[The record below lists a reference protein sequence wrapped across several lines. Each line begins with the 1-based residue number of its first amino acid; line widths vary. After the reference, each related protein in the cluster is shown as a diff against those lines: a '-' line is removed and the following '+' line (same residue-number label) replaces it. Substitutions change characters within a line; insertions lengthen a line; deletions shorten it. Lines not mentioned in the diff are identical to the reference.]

1 MGDHNTKPCGMTI
14 KLEKDIL
21 WAPHRGND
29 YILGYF
35 DRITFSSVKNWLG
48 FSPRASA
55 VQFDS
60 RQPKAGKKEKTDIPS
75 YPLSGYPIKLLYP
88 SSKTIGY
95 LEGLGLDYQSWQ
107 GNVTALLDDYP
118 CATVALVNLTRD
130 FKKHWSQDVCGEQLR
145 HLAQVIRTGRYLLRG
160 KKNEA
165 TVPFEKAR
173 TEDIHLCILPSLGYS
188 DYCILLAEKDWSFAP
203 VLIEY
208 LHRAAYKNTPILSTD
223 YVMPVYHINPRG
235 AKSEP
240 PIRSGGHGRGIRLS
254 MRVHLKPGAPMGEL
268 QRLAGDSIEVCQLSG
283 SSDCMLI
290 SKEKEDFSEL
300 LRMVMAD
307 HNNGSKKIKDLVIST
322 EATLQRSVNCTGET
336 EVWPKFPKPPQ
347 NQMVNRLRDILI
359 EYWKILKTTNGHMRL
374 FSATWERVTAID
386 NICRQPHNRALQ
398 KIMDQWLLAFTDCL
412 KRGLEGLTS
421 MNQALLQEKDEDKQK
436 NLAGQLDEQRKRLEE
451 ALEIFVTQVGSFLA
465 DLSRSDCFSMESERY
480 NHASVSSATALLLAY
495 NQWQNEFVKAVSKE
509 EENNSSQYA
518 FLVRSGGCDRTH
530 TNNIF
535 SDLEPGVRRKK
546 LKNRRMREDL
556 IENMP
561 LITHMS
567 EMALFD
573 CGGAVLRMT
582 HECMHYCGDRLRK
595 QRIDYIFKFTARYFG
610 RLLAYALFSKRDYCD
625 LIISTLKT
633 KFYVEKEELNNDIR
647 ACWAEELRKLSE
659 EIAAA
664 LYGILNRR
672 YEEDKDG
679 WDERQYMS
687 ADLIQWLQTEL
698 SSQFLWYQKVDDPF
712 ENRYPYS
719 ETVTVLYR
727 AMLETAANFYGR
739 CGESI
744 RKEDK
749 SLSFCAVEQ
758 RRLDNYLK
766 VFDYSGEYKAR
777 DLRRFIVAVLNQLLM
792 DSLSQ
797 PAQEKLLG
805 NFGDCNL
812 GNILESVVFSCYSET
827 FADIEACMR
836 LNASLADYIL
846 AFVFEE
852 WNVSIALPTDAPY
865 TYRIASVLRVCFPDA
880 LNDEKTA
887 LTQAAQNELA
897 AAIDNLIRHQMPDE
911 RLQCGELVSQIEL
924 LLQRY
929 HDDCE
934 WTAEPLEEYLRLCQ
948 RAYKDTKHERMERYQ
963 RAFKQVRLLE
973 GNVDS
978 DGVTQMFSSLIS
990 IGEVDS
996 VEEST

>member
-88 SSKTIGY
+88 SSKTIRY
-95 LEGLGLDYQSWQ
+95 LEDLGLDYQSWQ

-145 HLAQVIRTGRYLLRG
+145 HLAQVIRTGRYLP
-160 KKNEA
+160 NE
-165 TVPFEKAR
+165 TSVPFEEAG

-208 LHRAAYKNTPILSTD
+208 LHRAAYKNAPILSTD

-235 AKSEP
+235 AKSEH
-240 PIRSGGHGRGIRLS
+240 PIRSDGHGNRIRLS
-254 MRVHLKPGAPMGEL
+254 MRVHLKPGVPMGEL
-268 QRLAGDSIEVCQLSG
+268 QRLAGKSIEVCQLSG
-283 SSDCMLI
+283 SSDCMLV
-290 SKEKEDFSEL
+290 SKDKKAFSEL

-336 EVWPKFPKPPQ
+336 EDWAKFSKPSLR
-347 NQMVNRLRDILI
+347 NQMVKRLRDILT
-359 EYWKILKTTNGHMRL
+359 EYWGILDATNGHMRL

-412 KRGLEGLTS
+412 KRGLEELTS

-535 SDLEPGVRRKK
+535 SDLEPGVRRK
-546 LKNRRMREDL
+546 N
-556 IENMP
+556 
-561 LITHMS
+561 
-567 EMALFD
+567 
-573 CGGAVLRMT
+573 
-582 HECMHYCGDRLRK
+582 
-595 QRIDYIFKFTARYFG
+595 
-610 RLLAYALFSKRDYCD
+610 
-625 LIISTLKT
+625 LKT
-633 KFYVEKEELNNDIR
+633 GG
-647 ACWAEELRKLSE
+647 C
-659 EIAAA
+659 
-664 LYGILNRR
+664 
-672 YEEDKDG
+672 
-679 WDERQYMS
+679 
-687 ADLIQWLQTEL
+687 
-698 SSQFLWYQKVDDPF
+698 
-712 ENRYPYS
+712 
-719 ETVTVLYR
+719 
-727 AMLETAANFYGR
+727 
-739 CGESI
+739 
-744 RKEDK
+744 
-749 SLSFCAVEQ
+749 
-758 RRLDNYLK
+758 
-766 VFDYSGEYKAR
+766 
-777 DLRRFIVAVLNQLLM
+777 
-792 DSLSQ
+792 
-797 PAQEKLLG
+797 
-805 NFGDCNL
+805 
-812 GNILESVVFSCYSET
+812 
-827 FADIEACMR
+827 
-836 LNASLADYIL
+836 
-846 AFVFEE
+846 
-852 WNVSIALPTDAPY
+852 
-865 TYRIASVLRVCFPDA
+865 
-880 LNDEKTA
+880 
-887 LTQAAQNELA
+887 
-897 AAIDNLIRHQMPDE
+897 
-911 RLQCGELVSQIEL
+911 
-924 LLQRY
+924 
-929 HDDCE
+929 
-934 WTAEPLEEYLRLCQ
+934 
-948 RAYKDTKHERMERYQ
+948 
-963 RAFKQVRLLE
+963 VR
-973 GNVDS
+973 
-978 DGVTQMFSSLIS
+978 T
-990 IGEVDS
+990 
-996 VEEST
+996 

>member
-1 MGDHNTKPCGMTI
+1 MRKFN
-14 KLEKDIL
+14 
-21 WAPHRGND
+21 
-29 YILGYF
+29 
-35 DRITFSSVKNWLG
+35 
-48 FSPRASA
+48 
-55 VQFDS
+55 
-60 RQPKAGKKEKTDIPS
+60 
-75 YPLSGYPIKLLYP
+75 
-88 SSKTIGY
+88 
-95 LEGLGLDYQSWQ
+95 
-107 GNVTALLDDYP
+107 
-118 CATVALVNLTRD
+118 
-130 FKKHWSQDVCGEQLR
+130 
-145 HLAQVIRTGRYLLRG
+145 
-160 KKNEA
+160 
-165 TVPFEKAR
+165 
-173 TEDIHLCILPSLGYS
+173 
-188 DYCILLAEKDWSFAP
+188 
-203 VLIEY
+203 
-208 LHRAAYKNTPILSTD
+208 
-223 YVMPVYHINPRG
+223 
-235 AKSEP
+235 
-240 PIRSGGHGRGIRLS
+240 S
-254 MRVHLKPGAPMGEL
+254 MW
-268 QRLAGDSIEVCQLSG
+268 
-283 SSDCMLI
+283 
-290 SKEKEDFSEL
+290 
-300 LRMVMAD
+300 
-307 HNNGSKKIKDLVIST
+307 N
-322 EATLQRSVNCTGET
+322 
-336 EVWPKFPKPPQ
+336 
-347 NQMVNRLRDILI
+347 
-359 EYWKILKTTNGHMRL
+359 
-374 FSATWERVTAID
+374 RVTAIE
-386 NICRQPHNRALQ
+386 NICKGPHNRSLQ
-398 KIMDQWLLAFTDCL
+398 EIMGPWLDTFTDCL
-412 KRGLEGLTS
+412 DRCVQ
-421 MNQALLQEKDEDKQK
+421 QAAEFAEKEPEDRKE
-436 NLAGQLDEQRKRLEE
+436 LYMWLSYLDEAMGTFIVE
-451 ALEIFVTQVGSFLA
+451 AGSLLA
-465 DLSRSDCFSMESERY
+465 DLSRSDCFFMESERY
-480 NHASVSSATALLLAY
+480 NHASVSSATSLLVAY
-495 NQWQNEFVKAVSKE
+495 NRWQNRFVEDVLKE
-509 EENNSSQYA
+509 DPDNCCQYA
-518 FLVRSGGCDRTH
+518 FLVRSGGCDTTT

-535 SDLEPGVRRKK
+535 YSLEPEVIFASEREV
-546 LKNRRMREDL
+546 LKES
-556 IENMP
+556 MP
-561 LITHMS
+561 LVTQMS
-567 EMALFD
+567 EMSLFD
-573 CGGAVLRMT
+573 CGGTVLRMT

-610 RLLAYALFSKRDYCD
+610 RLLAYALFSERDYCD

-698 SSQFLWYQKVDDPF
+698 SSQLLWYQKVDDPF

-727 AMLETAANFYGR
+727 AMLKTAANFYGR

-766 VFDYSGEYKAR
+766 VFDDSGEYKAR
-777 DLRRFIVAVLNQLLM
+777 DLRRFIIAVLNQLLM
-792 DSLSQ
+792 NPLSQ
-797 PAQEKLLG
+797 PAQENLLG

-852 WNVSIALPTDAPY
+852 WNISIALPTDAPY